1 MKVYSTTL
9 RSTTEITPDMSQ
21 TDNKM
26 ERIVKGQTDRQT
38 NRLIFQT
45 HKKHWEEIFWKMVS
59 DVKANCLYYNTT
71 NKYIHIIN
79 TRLKTFNL
87 G

>member
-26 ERIVKGQTDRQT
+26 ERIVKGQTDKQADLPDT
-38 NRLIFQT
+38 
-45 HKKHWEEIFWKMVS
+45 
-59 DVKANCLYYNTT
+59 
-71 NKYIHIIN
+71 
-79 TRLKTFNL
+79 
-87 G
+87 